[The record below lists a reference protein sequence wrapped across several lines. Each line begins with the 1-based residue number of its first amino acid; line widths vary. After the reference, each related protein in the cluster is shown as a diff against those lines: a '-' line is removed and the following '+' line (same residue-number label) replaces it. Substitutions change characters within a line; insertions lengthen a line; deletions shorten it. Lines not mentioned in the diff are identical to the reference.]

1 MRERDN
7 RLTQPSHQVINQLK
21 ELNFVKRIGKKE
33 VKLSRD
39 QLLMKKIDVSSFKE

>member
-1 MRERDN
+1 MRRQQTYIAKSSSN
-7 RLTQPSHQVINQLK
+7 SLK

-33 VKLSRD
+33 VKSPRD